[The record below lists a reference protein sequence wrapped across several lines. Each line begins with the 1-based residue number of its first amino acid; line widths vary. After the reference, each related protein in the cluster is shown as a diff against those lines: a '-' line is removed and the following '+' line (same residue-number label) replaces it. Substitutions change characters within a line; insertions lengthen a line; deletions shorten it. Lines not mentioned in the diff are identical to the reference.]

1 MALALLDIATAYK
14 SSREAANNNNNNK
27 ILEKLHGLGLLQEAG
42 FESSVSDASGQ
53 GSL

>member
-14 SSREAANNNNNNK
+14 SSREAANNNNK

-42 FESSVSDASGQ
+42 FESSVSDASG
-53 GSL
+53 